1 MNSSFLASTCLT
13 RPGACDGWFRKG
25 RRHPVSALAAALLA
39 SAAGAATTWTY
50 DPAAST
56 ISANGWVLNCTYTAG
71 ATEITLKSPVADAP
85 GGVLDLREMSV
96 TDGTTTTKMARVKLS
111 GAPFKTAAIREF
123 YMDTYYQNSVVG
135 TLPDSCFEGNAALEK
150 VEISGPRFC
159 SVGTKTFKDCAH
171 LSSVR
176 LTFSPTPSAP
186 LVNIRA
192 FENCTSLG
200 CDIMD
205 VIPANTRSIQASAF
219 KNAAVRGR
227 LVLSNVQD
235 IRDGPFAGTGI
246 TDLLV
251 NSPQPEAAILGYGAF
266 GIATL
271 TNAVVA
277 CSNVTSC
284 SGALFYNATSLK
296 TLRFSCPQLRS
307 ISNDTAFRNCKALVT
322 LEFDCD
328 SLDRIKSANN
338 NVFYGSTA
346 IRNLVFNTPALTNIA
361 PIHAAVTNV
370 SLRCGPF
377 VAGGADYTAAVL
389 DNILYAVPAVAADAS
404 APKTCVLYADREA
417 WAGHAS
423 PFQGKEAT
431 YRPRGAYGVY
441 ATADGARKAYFASP
455 PDAKPAH
462 MVIIVR

>member
-25 RRHPVSALAAALLA
+25 RRHPVPALAAALLA

-71 ATEITLKSPVADAP
+71 ATEITINSSATDAP
-85 GGVLDLREMSV
+85 NGVLDLREMSV
-96 TDGTTTTKMARVKLS
+96 TDGTTTKEMARVKL
-111 GAPFKTAAIREF
+111 GTTPFKTAAIREF
-123 YMDTYYQNSVVG
+123 YMDKFYQMSVVG
-135 TLPDSCFEGNAALEK
+135 TLPASCFEGNAALEK

-159 SVGTKTFKDCAH
+159 SVGNKTFKDCVNLA
-171 LSSVR
+171 SAAFV
-176 LTFSPTPSAP
+176 FSATPSEPA
-186 LVNIRA
+186 IGISA
-192 FENCTSLG
+192 FENCTSLD
-200 CDIMD
+200 CDVMD
-205 VIPANTRSIQASAF
+205 VIPANTKSIQASAF

-235 IRDGPFAGTGI
+235 IRDAPFAGTGI
-246 TDLLV
+246 TDLLL
-251 NSPQPEAAILGYGAF
+251 NSPQPEASILGYGAF
-266 GIATL
+266 SIASL

-277 CSNVTSC
+277 CSNVTAC
-284 SGALFYNATSLK
+284 VGALFSNATSLK
-296 TLRFSCPQLRS
+296 TLRFSCPNLRY
-307 ISNDTAFRNCKALVT
+307 ISGDSAIRNCKALET
-322 LEFDCD
+322 LEFDCER
-328 SLDRIKSANN
+328 LDRIKSANN

-361 PIHAAVTNV
+361 PIRAAVTNV

-377 VAGGADYTAAVL
+377 VADGADYTAPVL

-404 APKTCVLYADREA
+404 APKTCVLYADRDA

-423 PFQGKEAT
+423 PFQGEEAR
-431 YRPRGAYGVY
+431 YRPKGAYGVY
-441 ATADGARKAYFASP
+441 VTADGARKAYFAAP
-455 PDAKPAH
+455 PDARRPH
-462 MVIIVR
+462 MVIFVQ